1 MHMAGT
7 VTAVP
12 ASRNLK
18 KTIMKK
24 SDYNIIIPTKGVQVL
39 YNTFSDRFIGLSRP
53 VAECLASS
61 SPEEFAGRYPA
72 QFERLKEAGVF
83 IPDDF
88 SELESI
94 RGRYRSAVSGGK
106 DMYVM
111 IFPTQDCNLKC
122 WYCYE
127 SHVKGSR
134 MDRDV
139 MRRSVKSIKGLIDSR
154 KPESLLL
161 GFFGGEPLID
171 FHDIAY
177 PLSMEIKR
185 YAEERG
191 VRFATFIVTNASLID
206 GNVLSILPDINP
218 MLQITLD
225 GNRGKHDSVRI
236 WKKDGSGSYDTII
249 DAITRLSR
257 TLRNDFSEDPTLT
270 VRINYDNQT
279 LRYAD
284 DIIRDLANAD
294 KNNIVVHFERVW
306 QTQHLVDERQRELL
320 LETLRKFISNG
331 FTVRHGVFRKKKVSC
346 PSDTR
351 DFMIINYDGNLYKC
365 NGRTLTPE
373 SREGHLSED
382 GEIVWDE
389 GMLAKRYSHV
399 TFENPKC
406 LVCKMLPL
414 CMGPCTQ
421 KYMETGR
428 YCDTICSKTSIDF
441 TVDDYILTE
450 FEIRYILQHT
460 GSKEVDG
467 HAM

>member
-1 MHMAGT
+1 
-7 VTAVP
+7 
-12 ASRNLK
+12 
-18 KTIMKK
+18 MKK

-53 VAECLASS
+53 LAEYFASS

-72 QFERLKEAGVF
+72 QFERLTEAGVF

-206 GNVLSILPDINP
+206 GSVLPILPDINP
-218 MLQITLD
+218 I
-225 GNRGKHDSVRI
+225 
-236 WKKDGSGSYDTII
+236 
-249 DAITRLSR
+249 SR
-257 TLRNDFSEDPTLT
+257 
-270 VRINYDNQT
+270 
-279 LRYAD
+279 
-284 DIIRDLANAD
+284 
-294 KNNIVVHFERVW
+294 
-306 QTQHLVDERQRELL
+306 
-320 LETLRKFISNG
+320 
-331 FTVRHGVFRKKKVSC
+331 
-346 PSDTR
+346 
-351 DFMIINYDGNLYKC
+351 
-365 NGRTLTPE
+365 
-373 SREGHLSED
+373 
-382 GEIVWDE
+382 
-389 GMLAKRYSHV
+389 
-399 TFENPKC
+399 
-406 LVCKMLPL
+406 
-414 CMGPCTQ
+414 
-421 KYMETGR
+421 
-428 YCDTICSKTSIDF
+428 
-441 TVDDYILTE
+441 
-450 FEIRYILQHT
+450 
-460 GSKEVDG
+460 
-467 HAM
+467 